1 MKIYNNIHSFVKD
14 YYAKNPDGH
23 YFDPD
28 TLKFFGERLSDM
40 RINKT
45 VEVKE
50 DDRGEKHKCYAISR
64 MQRAHPN
71 GPRRTLAYFYVETL
85 EEI

>member
-1 MKIYNNIHSFVKD
+1 MKIYNNIHSFIRD
-14 YYAKNPDGH
+14 YYAKNPTGH
-23 YFDPD
+23 YFDQD

-50 DDRGEKHKCYAISR
+50 DDRGEKHKCYVISR
-64 MQRAHPN
+64 MHRAHPN
-71 GPRRTLAYFYVETL
+71 GPRRTLAYFDVETL
-85 EEI
+85 NDI